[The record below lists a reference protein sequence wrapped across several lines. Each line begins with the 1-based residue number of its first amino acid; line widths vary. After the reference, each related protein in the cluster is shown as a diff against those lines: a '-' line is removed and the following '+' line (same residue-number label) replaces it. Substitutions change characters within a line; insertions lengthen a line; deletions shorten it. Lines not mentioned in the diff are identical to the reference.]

1 MKKDSIKEQVRDIVL
16 SVNRLDGSI
25 STDVELNNLGFDSL
39 DVSTIFA
46 EIENVFGL
54 EVEIEI
60 AMGLKTIDEI
70 AGHLTERLSIE
81 QT

>member
-70 AGHLTERLSIE
+70 TGHLTERLSIE